1 MTLSQGAG
9 RDKTDRDETWSCPQ
23 KALPLITKNLGL
35 ELEGLQPKLKKHRD
49 EAGKLGIDS
58 FF

>member
-1 MTLSQGAG
+1 M
-9 RDKTDRDETWSCPQ
+9 
-23 KALPLITKNLGL
+23 TKNLGL

-49 EAGKLGIDS
+49 EAGKIGIDFS